1 MVRYETLMLVRS
13 ESTAEDRAF
22 LEKSITALVAQHGG
36 VFGSFDQWGK
46 FKLAYPVEKESYGL
60 YILVRYQL
68 PVSSTDKFLKDL
80 YMFFRIKT
88 GEFLLR
94 HVNVRLEDDAPT
106 NYLRPEAYDSAKA
119 MAEAGSF
126 VRGGSRGPRG
136 DRPSRPFGAAGAP
149 GRRFSHDHSSED
161 VMEAV
166 TDEIAG

>member
-1 MVRYETLMLVRS
+1 MMLVRS

-68 PVSSTDKFLKDL
+68 PVSTVDKFLKDL

-88 GEFLLR
+88 GEFMMR

-106 NYLRPEAYDSAKA
+106 VYLRPEAYDSSKA

-126 VRGGSRGPRG
+126 VKGGRGRG
-136 DRPSRPFGAAGAP
+136 DRPGRPFNSSGAP
-149 GRRFSHDHSSED
+149 GKRFSHDHSSED